1 MKKTIIS
8 RTFKA
13 SKANVLK
20 VDIENRSVSE
30 KSVVINGK
38 FDTIEK
44 AEKYF
49 AKHDATVVSV
59 LNVETIESLM
69 GMLESDFIRLATAF
83 DERSKENR
91 GMISKEITVK
101 SVNVMVV
108 DKDRNVKDVTYVG
121 IDNEKDARKVCKENG
136 EMFVKIN
143 HIEEY
148 KQLMC
153 MEVTTFLENAK
164 PMIDRFTLEK

>member
-8 RTFKA
+8 RTFKCA
-13 SKANVLK
+13 KANVLK
-20 VDIENRSVSE
+20 VDIENRTVTE
-30 KSVVINGK
+30 KTIVIDGK

-49 AKHDATVVSV
+49 AKHDNTIVSV
-59 LNVETIESLM
+59 ISVDVIESLM
-69 GMLESDFIRLATAF
+69 GMYESDFIRLATAY

-91 GMISKEITVK
+91 GMISKEITIK
-101 SVNVMVV
+101 SANIMVV
-108 DKDRNVKDVTYVG
+108 DKDRNVKDVIYMV
-121 IDNEKDARKVCKENG
+121 DNEKDARKVCKENG

-164 PMIDRFTLEK
+164 PMVDRFTLEK